1 MIRQLPGAG
10 QGQLRHRHR
19 VIPGDE
25 DLRRNLQGHPGKVPL
40 AQDIG
45 QRLIALHPGQHTRQ
59 RFGDIRRGVNIPAGD
74 DLRRRLPRRSSQQLP
89 GAIGGVFALG
99 RAQGLPGGEEKI
111 AIAVLY
117 HRSSP
122 SRSGNTS
129 SSARM
134 ATSIMESSGSF
145 VVKFCSAIPG

>member
-1 MIRQLPGAG
+1 MGIRDALGDGQANTAGACAISPKCGDDPGSCPAPG

-89 GAIGGVFALG
+89 GAVGGVFALG
-99 RAQGLPGGEEKI
+99 RGAEPPR
-111 AIAVLY
+111 AVRK
-117 HRSSP
+117 RSL
-122 SRSGNTS
+122 
-129 SSARM
+129 
-134 ATSIMESSGSF
+134 
-145 VVKFCSAIPG
+145 